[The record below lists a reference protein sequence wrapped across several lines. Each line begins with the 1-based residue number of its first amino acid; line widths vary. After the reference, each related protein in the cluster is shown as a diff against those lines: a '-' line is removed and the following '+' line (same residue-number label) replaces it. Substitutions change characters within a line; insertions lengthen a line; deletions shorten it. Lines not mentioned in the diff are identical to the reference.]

1 MKFSIK
7 TKIKTS
13 PEQIYHAWL
22 TSKAHGAMTGG
33 DAKCSSKVG
42 GKFSAWDG
50 YILGKNLELIKDK
63 YIKQSWRTIEFDQDQ
78 PDSILEIA
86 LKEIKPGITEL
97 TLSHSVLLPK
107 DLKYKMGWVE
117 KLFRSYESIFRIKK
131 RIKHER
137 CSKNITVWLL
147 CLHQV
152 VAGDN

>member
-13 PEQIYHAWL
+13 PEQRYHAWL
-22 TSKAHGAMTGG
+22 TSKAPGARTGG

-117 KLFRSYESIFRIKK
+117 NYFDPMKVYFE
-131 RIKHER
+131 
-137 CSKNITVWLL
+137 SKNV
-147 CLHQV
+147 
-152 VAGDN
+152 

>member
-78 PDSILEIA
+78 PDSILEID

-107 DLKYKMGWVE
+107 DFKYKKGWVE
-117 KLFRSYESIFRIKK
+117 NYFDPMKVYFE
-131 RIKHER
+131 
-137 CSKNITVWLL
+137 SKN
-147 CLHQV
+147 
-152 VAGDN
+152 A

>member
-13 PEQIYHAWL
+13 PKQIYHAWL

-107 DLKYKMGWVE
+107 DFKYKKGWVE
-117 KLFRSYESIFRIKK
+117 NYFDPMKVYFE
-131 RIKHER
+131 
-137 CSKNITVWLL
+137 SKN
-147 CLHQV
+147 
-152 VAGDN
+152 A